1 MEKKKGVMW
10 LNFLYSFFG
19 FEIIFRGWTNIGNIV
34 TIIAESF
41 VEDGEPIYSVA
52 NIVAIIVALV
62 KLSELAV
69 KLVAC
74 ITYKTYIGFAW
85 MKRALICGG
94 ISGAFSM
101 GMDRGL
107 VDGLPLMILFILF
120 YGFNYLYVN
129 KREFVYKKA
138 EV

>member
-62 KLSELAV
+62 KLSNFRLNLLPV
-69 KLVAC
+69 LHIKH
-74 ITYKTYIGFAW
+74 
-85 MKRALICGG
+85 
-94 ISGAFSM
+94 IS
-101 GMDRGL
+101 D
-107 VDGLPLMILFILF
+107 LP
-120 YGFNYLYVN
+120 G
-129 KREFVYKKA
+129 
-138 EV
+138 